1 MVVLAVTWMAHP
13 GKENDVAGTFARLQ
27 EAARREPG
35 CLMFIV
41 HQHRSDPR
49 RFFVYE
55 QYRDDEALQQHRQ
68 SPHFQEYVAKALPLI
83 GERLQGDLY
92 TPIAER
98 SST

>member
-13 GKENDVAGTFARLQ
+13 GKENEVADAFARLQ
-27 EAARREPG
+27 EAARHEPG
-35 CLMFIV
+35 CLMFVV
-41 HQHRSDPR
+41 HQHRSDSR

-68 SPHFQEYVAKALPLI
+68 SPHFQEYVARTLPQI

-92 TPIAER
+92 VPIAER

>member
-1 MVVLAVTWMAHP
+1 MVVLAVTWLAHL
-13 GKENDVAGTFARLQ
+13 GKENEVADAFRKLQ
-27 EAARREPG
+27 EATRREPG

-49 RFFVYE
+49 RFFAYE
-55 QYRDDEALQQHRQ
+55 QYRDDEAMQQHRE
-68 SPHFQEYVAKALPLI
+68 SAHFQEYVAKTLPQI

-92 TPIAER
+92 IPIEER